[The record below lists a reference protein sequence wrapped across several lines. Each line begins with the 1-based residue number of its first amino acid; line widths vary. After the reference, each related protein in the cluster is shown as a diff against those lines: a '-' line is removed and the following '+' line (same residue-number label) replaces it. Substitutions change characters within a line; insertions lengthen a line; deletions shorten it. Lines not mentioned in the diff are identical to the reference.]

1 MLLDLDSDLGHG
13 ALWVGTDIVETTQGG
28 GGEVR
33 FVPVFFCPVASLA
46 RRADNAYARP
56 MHAMPTTHF
65 LHACNC
71 A

>member
-33 FVPVFFCPVASLA
+33 FVLFCPVAS

-56 MHAMPTTHF
+56 MHVMPTTHF